1 MTYALELLTS
11 PEAWVALVTLAAL
24 EIVLGIDNII
34 FLTIL
39 VGRVPP
45 QKREQARVMGLGLAM
60 LTRIM
65 LLVSLAWLAK
75 LTDALFVVLGNEI
88 SWRDIIL
95 GVGGLFLIAKSTMEV
110 HSSLEGEDQQ
120 LPATASGQA
129 AFISILVQIAV
140 IDIVFSL
147 DSVITAVGMAK
158 DIPVMVAA
166 IMIAV
171 GVMMFAAK
179 SIGDFVDQHPTI
191 KVLALSFLILI
202 GTALVAESLDFH
214 IPKAYIYFA
223 MFFSVTV
230 EMLNIRMRKRLAGG
244 TVSKPVDLRDGLL
257 YPDDK

>member
-1 MTYALELLTS
+1 MYLMELLTS
-11 PEAWVALVTLAAL
+11 PEAWIALVTLAAL

-45 QKREQARVMGLGLAM
+45 EKRQMARTLGLGLAM
-60 LTRIM
+60 LTRIA

-75 LTDALFVVLGNEI
+75 LTDPLFAVLGNEI

-95 GVGGLFLIAKSTMEV
+95 GVGGMFLIAKSTMEV
-110 HSSLEGEDQQ
+110 HSSLEGAEGQT
-120 LPATASGQA
+120 PAESVGQA

-147 DSVITAVGMAK
+147 DSVITAVGMVD
-158 DIPVMVAA
+158 DIPVMVTA

-179 SIGDFVDQHPTI
+179 SIGDFVDEHPTI

-202 GTALVAESLDFH
+202 GTALVAESLEFH

-230 EMLNIRMRKRLAGG
+230 EMLNIRMRKRMAGG
-244 TVSKPVDLRDGLL
+244 AVGKPVDLREGLL
-257 YPDDK
+257 HPDDK

>member
-1 MTYALELLTS
+1 MLALLTS
-11 PEAWVALVTLAAL
+11 PEAWLALITLASL

-45 QKREQARVMGLGLAM
+45 ERRHQARTMGLALAM
-60 LTRIM
+60 LTRIA
-65 LLVSLAWLAK
+65 LLVSLALLAQ
-75 LTDALFVVLGNEI
+75 LTTPIFTVLNNEI
-88 SWRDIIL
+88 SWRDLIL
-95 GVGGLFLIAKSTMEV
+95 GIGGLFLIAKSTMEV
-110 HSSLEGEDQQ
+110 HSSLESEEGH
-120 LPATASGQA
+120 ATPTATSQA
-129 AFISILVQIAV
+129 AFVSVLVQIAV

-179 SIGDFVDQHPTI
+179 SIGDFVDEHPTI

-214 IPKAYIYFA
+214 IPKTYIYFA

-230 EMLNIRMRKRLAGG
+230 EMLNIQMRKKLSG
-244 TVSKPVDLRDGLL
+244 
-257 YPDDK
+257 DKK